1 MLLKKVGGRNGGCDK
16 TAEGGGKVVLFDE
29 FNVPAGAA
37 YAKELLLL
45 LILLISILRVT
56 K

>member
-16 TAEGGGKVVLFDE
+16 TAEGGGNIVLFDE
-29 FNVPAGAA
+29 FDVPAGAA

-45 LILLISILRVT
+45 ILILRVAQ
-56 K
+56 

>member
-29 FNVPAGAA
+29 FNVPAEAA

-45 LILLISILRVT
+45 LISILRVT
-56 K
+56 Q